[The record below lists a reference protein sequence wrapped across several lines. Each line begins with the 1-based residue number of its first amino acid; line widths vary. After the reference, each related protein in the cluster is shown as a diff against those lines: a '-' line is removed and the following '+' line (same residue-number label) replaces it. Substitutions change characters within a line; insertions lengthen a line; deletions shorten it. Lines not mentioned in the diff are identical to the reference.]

1 MPLAGST
8 RPRRTVEKGVC
19 GRVRL
24 QARRRQIQRRAL
36 TLSVSILSAARP
48 ESSLRCCDK
57 VVVVAARPLAVTVPA
72 AVDRLLPVARERDAL
87 MERAAALDS
96 IVQCGRA
103 DAAQKS
109 GCWNGADSAE
119 ANPASGQGPPRL
131 GPAGGLLRT
140 QVVTNGHTRIRARTS
155 ESLRYTEGFNGAR
168 DRYGFL
174 PHRVSNSRSES
185 TSIVYLLF
193 FRPSSIFLCIPTT
206 PASPAKI
213 LGLDLAGLSFLP
225 VWGVAGL
232 RADGAVWAFGG
243 YTVCRQSG
251 LCTYYT
257 M

>member
-1 MPLAGST
+1 MEYRSRVMVSWGRQSKAIDCQIVSCYALGILQ
-8 RPRRTVEKGVC
+8 PRRAGQNAPCWLDSTTQDGREGGY

-24 QARRRQIQRRAL
+24 QARRRQIQRRAP

-119 ANPASGQGPPRL
+119 ANPASGQGPLRL
-131 GPAGGLLRT
+131 GPAGGRQL
-140 QVVTNGHTRIRARTS
+140 
-155 ESLRYTEGFNGAR
+155 E
-168 DRYGFL
+168 DGFL
-174 PHRVSNSRSES
+174 
-185 TSIVYLLF
+185 
-193 FRPSSIFLCIPTT
+193 SSHERL
-206 PASPAKI
+206 
-213 LGLDLAGLSFLP
+213 
-225 VWGVAGL
+225 
-232 RADGAVWAFGG
+232 
-243 YTVCRQSG
+243 
-251 LCTYYT
+251 
-257 M
+257 